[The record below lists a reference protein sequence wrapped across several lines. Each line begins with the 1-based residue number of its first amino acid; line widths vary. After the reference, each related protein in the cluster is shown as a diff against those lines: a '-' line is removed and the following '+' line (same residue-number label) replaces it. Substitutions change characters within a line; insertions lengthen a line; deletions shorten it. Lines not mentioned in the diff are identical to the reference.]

1 MCVKRFLSLS
11 HDSRWTHAINC
22 CSSLGCSSLG
32 CSSLGCSSLGCS
44 SSFLSNLCFP
54 SYFFLLLLS
63 ITGDASKQL
72 DRIKTAVSGSDG
84 SNVRG
89 NSEFVLQCVKS
100 GVGKAEERVSRL
112 QEILSDMSLNGNV
125 GEDGNSTLFFL

>member
-1 MCVKRFLSLS
+1 MF
-11 HDSRWTHAINC
+11 
-22 CSSLGCSSLG
+22 
-32 CSSLGCSSLGCS
+32 
-44 SSFLSNLCFP
+44 SFL
-54 SYFFLLLLS
+54 FFS
-63 ITGDASKQL
+63 FAFIQWHTGDASKQL

-125 GEDGNSTLFFL
+125 GEDGNSTLFFLYIYY